1 MLSALLHE
9 HAESLLL
16 ICLQRNSIV
25 FVQTKKHEKGLLR
38 AGSKLIGLLLEPV
51 KATLPFLG
59 SGMTLASIQ
68 A

>member
-1 MLSALLHE
+1 MLSALVYKHT
-9 HAESLLL
+9 ESLLL

-25 FVQTKKHEKGLLR
+25 FGQTIFSNSLLR

-51 KATLPFLG
+51 KAALPLLD
-59 SGMTLASIQ
+59 SGITLASLQ